1 MFDHYA
7 KFIKGEQLKINR
19 NIDIFAVNCTVSE
32 STDTFTDTYSLQIS
46 QNFSIFNSL
55 NTFSTKV
62 KAKNC

>member
-32 STDTFTDTYSLQIS
+32 STDTFTDTD
-46 QNFSIFNSL
+46 
-55 NTFSTKV
+55 TFYE
-62 KAKNC
+62 NIG